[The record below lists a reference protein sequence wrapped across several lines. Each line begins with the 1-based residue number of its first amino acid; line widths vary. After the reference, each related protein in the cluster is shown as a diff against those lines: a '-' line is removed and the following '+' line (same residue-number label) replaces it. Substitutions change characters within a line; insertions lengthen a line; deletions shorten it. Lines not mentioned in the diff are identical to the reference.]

1 MIYITG
7 DMHGDSAR
15 FDDRALKKLKKHD
28 TLFVCGD
35 FGFIWNGSEAEQ
47 KLLKKLGK
55 KKYTIAFL
63 DGRHENYDLLG
74 DYPCAEWKGGKVQ
87 VISGNLIHLL
97 RGEIYKVEGKTFFAF
112 GGGESP
118 DHDIRAGAGTFFEAQ
133 TPTPAQLKNAEEN
146 LAKHENRVDYI
157 LTHEPS
163 GKANGFFS
171 VDTPSNGINLLFN
184 RFEEAI
190 SFTRWYFG
198 CLHIDRHISARHRAV
213 FQHILPV
220 EELWQVR
227 KGKHFKKA

>member
-7 DMHGDSAR
+7 DMHGDISR
-15 FDDRALKKLKKHD
+15 FDDRALKKLKKKD

-35 FGFIWNGSEAEQ
+35 FGFVWDGDAQEK
-47 KLLKKLGK
+47 KLLEKLGK

-63 DGRHENYDLLG
+63 DGRHENYDLL
-74 DYPCAEWKGGKVQ
+74 DRYPVSEWNGGRVQ

-97 RGEIYKVEGKTFFAF
+97 RGEIYKVEGKTFFTF

-118 DHDIRAGAGTFFEAQ
+118 DHDIRAGAGTFWEAE
-133 TPTPAQLKNAEEN
+133 TPTPAQLQNAADN
-146 LAKHENRVDYI
+146 LTLHENHVDYI

-171 VDTPSNGINLLFN
+171 VDKPSNGVNLLLN
-184 RFEEAI
+184 RFEETV

-198 CLHIDRHISARHRAV
+198 CLHLDRSMSTRHRAV
-213 FQHILPV
+213 FSEVIPV
-220 EELWQVR
+220 EELWKVR
-227 KGKHFKKA
+227 KGKHFKE